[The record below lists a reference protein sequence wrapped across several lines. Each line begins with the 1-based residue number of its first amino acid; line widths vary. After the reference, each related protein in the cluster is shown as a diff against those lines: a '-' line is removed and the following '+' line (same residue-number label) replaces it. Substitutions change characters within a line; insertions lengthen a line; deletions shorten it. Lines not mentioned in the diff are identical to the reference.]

1 MDDPSAKTA
10 AAEIAM
16 IAAPGNV
23 PALAPPEVR
32 ELIPMSRFSPA
43 ERAQIDTIAK
53 GVDFTDADSII
64 AQMNGPNQKFADA
77 IARELANVA
86 VYETGAAAEIILE
99 LSRQIKSA
107 NLVKMRRETSGED
120 WVAANFGKLPI
131 IGPRVSAIRHF
142 QLNHKSLVGE
152 LARIRDKAHAEI
164 TRLRGVHRQ
173 LETQE
178 QATETVLREMMV
190 HIAACQ
196 QATAA
201 ARVAFDEQR
210 AEALAGDRD
219 PFKIQKLR
227 DLADNIVMMETRL
240 INAKASFLEKM
251 LALPDLRARQTAARI
266 EMSNTMDTIQN
277 DLPDLASAI
286 GRLVA
291 SYHISQSQI
300 GNDLRRK
307 NREALSKANADALDD
322 VYLAAKASQSGAA
335 AQIDQLS
342 QRVAR
347 LMATLDKG
355 AQIDADNVKS
365 RAESEARLRDI
376 RDSILNG
383 LAGAADRALRGA

>member
-10 AAEIAM
+10 ASEIAM
-16 IAAPGNV
+16 IAAPDDV

-32 ELIPMSRFSPA
+32 ELIPMSRFSAA

-64 AQMNGPNQKFADA
+64 AQMNAPNQKFADA
-77 IARELANVA
+77 IARQLSNVA

-152 LARIRDKAHAEI
+152 LARIRDKAQAEI

-178 QATETVLREMMV
+178 QATEAVLREMMV

-201 ARVAFDEQR
+201 ARVAFDKQR

-219 PFKIQKLR
+219 PFEIQKLR